1 MSNSFN
7 LLSEREV
14 YALDIFAKLEG
25 NMRLVVKKK
34 EKLTSNWNIIS
45 L

>member
-1 MSNSFN
+1 MSYSFN

-25 NMRLVVKKK
+25 NMRLVVKK
-34 EKLTSNWNIIS
+34 EELSSNWNIIS